1 MEENEDLV
9 NFPSC
14 EFYLIKFIKELID
27 LYLGKKD
34 KTVIEMS
41 WDVVISSVTNIDPI
55 VRNIDHDKFLNI
67 IINLYK
73 INSDNIN
80 MNDLINSLE

>member
-1 MEENEDLV
+1 
-9 NFPSC
+9 
-14 EFYLIKFIKELID
+14 
-27 LYLGKKD
+27 
-34 KTVIEMS
+34 MS
-41 WDVVISSVTNIDPI
+41 WDVVICSVTNIDPI

-73 INSDNIN
+73 IYPYNIN